1 WLWAAAATGVLVAL
15 ALPAL
20 GMRTALPGAESLPR
34 SFQSVDAYTRLAAAF
49 PQDGTTVDVVVK
61 APADAAA
68 KVETTLAQGF
78 RAATATGRVVG
89 AEPSVSASTDS
100 TVHVLALAVPLEV
113 SDPAMGEVVAQIRAD
128 VVPVVSAGLSGIG
141 ASVHVGGAADAADL
155 STWMTDRLPWV
166 VGFVLALTLLVMLV
180 SFGSLW
186 LAVATVVLNLL
197 SVSAAYG
204 AMTLVFQRDW
214 AEGLLD
220 FTSIGSVA
228 SWIPLIMF
236 GLSMD
241 YHVFVVSRVREAFTG
256 GAAPREAVRLGVV
269 RSAGVV
275 TSAAVVMVA
284 VFSIFATLSTLEMKQ
299 LGVGLATAIL
309 LDATVVRGVLLPAVL
324 TLLGRRAHTG
334 PRWIPVLHH

>member
-1 WLWAAAATGVLVAL
+1 VLVAL

-141 ASVHVGGAADAADL
+141 ARVPGGGAADAADL

-166 VGFVLALTLLVMLV
+166 VGFVLALTLIVMLV

-228 SWIPLIMF
+228 SWIPLIMFVTLF